1 MDDPRICAD
10 LLNEALNGK
19 KNKEETVY
27 NVIVNNSLS
36 QRLKIA
42 DEYFNAYNKELYE
55 DMKAKLSGNF
65 REAAIH
71 LFLPPVRFYA
81 KMLKK
86 AFKGISV
93 DDALVF
99 EVLTTFSVEDIEKIG
114 IAYNNE
120 TKKDLNKDIEKA
132 FSGPIL
138 KDLISLMTVKR
149 RVGEIDKDNCEKLCE
164 RLIEAGEANWVN
176 DEELFREA
184 FVEPSPEELVTMF
197 RIYYAKTQKSF
208 FEVVEDKLSAKPK
221 TLLRELLFNNLVPY
235 ELYAEKVYLAIK
247 GLGTNTGLLNRV
259 LVERAEIDM
268 PQIRDF
274 YVQKYKKTMKDDI
287 IGDTSGMYQKLCLFL
302 AGVEK

>member
-1 MDDPRICAD
+1 MDDPKICAD
-10 LLNEALNGK
+10 LLKEALDGK

-27 NVIVNNSLS
+27 NVIVNNNLS

-42 DEYFNAYNKELYE
+42 EEYFNAYNKELYE
-55 DMKAKLSGNF
+55 DMKSKLSGNF
-65 REAAIH
+65 KEAAIH

-86 AFKGISV
+86 AFKGVSV
-93 DDALVF
+93 DDALIF

-132 FSGPIL
+132 FSGPIY
-138 KDLISLMTVKR
+138 KDLVSLMTVKR
-149 RVGEIDKDNCEKLCE
+149 RVGEIDKENCERLCD

-176 DEELFREA
+176 DEELFRDA
-184 FVEPSPEELVTMF
+184 FVVPSPEELVTIF
-197 RIYYAKTQKSF
+197 RYYYSKTQKSF
-208 FEVVEDKLSAKPK
+208 FDVVEDKLSGKPK
-221 TLLRELLFNNLVPY
+221 ILLKELLFNNLMPY

-274 YVQKYKKTMKDDI
+274 YVQKYKKTIKDDI
-287 IGDTSGMYQKLCLFL
+287 VGDTSGMYQKLCLYL
-302 AGVEK
+302 AGVGK